1 MRAISAKSLALA
13 PYLEKGSCQLG
24 RVLGYREMR
33 RGVLLHVLPSRI
45 AKHLR
50 RPRCVRPPPRHPHH
64 LPSRPTRILSVLVER
79 LQTPRKHLLKAHDH
93 HAIRHS
99 MTDHVPRNMQACR
112 AGRAVIVDIVDGN
125 LRHAELV
132 EDALAAGRIA
142 VTVAGNTLFNIVI
155 VDLGVEK
162 GFDAGFEAEFG
173 VVDCRETQRG

>member
-1 MRAISAKSLALA
+1 
-13 PYLEKGSCQLG
+13 
-24 RVLGYREMR
+24 
-33 RGVLLHVLPSRI
+33 
-45 AKHLR
+45 
-50 RPRCVRPPPRHPHH
+50 
-64 LPSRPTRILSVLVER
+64 
-79 LQTPRKHLLKAHDH
+79 
-93 HAIRHS
+93 